1 MHSRKAVP
9 IIDLMNAANMELIR
23 LDFKSSTLSRHS
35 KEFRNFSNFC
45 RENEITAYDT
55 ETGPQYFQYRYGLD
69 IGDPTAKLTKQQL
82 DTRCSIRFLDDIF
95 QFGYALRYSH
105 HDYTV
110 PRQYIGLLEEYLA
123 WCHRNKSSAGTIRV
137 KRTKMRQF
145 FCFLDGRGIELSEL
159 TAADISEFMTTL
171 CRYHRATI
179 HVFSSVLRD
188 FFRYLHE
195 NGISDDDLSPSVPRP
210 KIYVEE
216 NIPETWSPEEV
227 RQLLSVIDRSNA
239 IGKRDYAMLLLAILL
254 GMRAGDICALKFK
267 NLDWHQKLITYTQQK
282 TQKVNTLPLL
292 PVIGDAIIDY
302 LKNGRLDSECD
313 NVFIRHIHPYGEFQS
328 STSLSENLKR
338 YMKYAGMTVSPVPP
352 AQYLTPE
359 KLKHLL
365 SMPDTSTAKGRR
377 HLVLLTVLYDTAA
390 RVSELVDICMRDVR
404 LDFPAV
410 ITLHGKGGKIRT
422 VPLMKQT
429 TELLRSYFAE
439 NHIDVRRNPDMPL
452 FWNGSR
458 HKLTRSGITY
468 IVRKYADMAQET
480 DTGIPT
486 KISPHVFRHTKAM
499 HMVQANVNPV
509 FIKDYLGHAD
519 ISTTEV
525 YARADNEAKR
535 AALEKAT
542 AHLDLPKASHWEQDT
557 ELIEWL
563 SSLG

>member
-145 FCFLDGRGIELSEL
+145 FCFLDGRGIELSDL
-159 TAADISEFMTTL
+159 TAAEISDFMTTL

-195 NGISDDDLSPSVPRP
+195 NGISDDDLSPNVPRP

-282 TQKVNTLPLL
+282 TQKVNTL
-292 PVIGDAIIDY
+292 
-302 LKNGRLDSECD
+302 R
-313 NVFIRHIHPYGEFQS
+313 
-328 STSLSENLKR
+328 
-338 YMKYAGMTVSPVPP
+338 
-352 AQYLTPE
+352 TP
-359 KLKHLL
+359 
-365 SMPDTSTAKGRR
+365 G
-377 HLVLLTVLYDTAA
+377 
-390 RVSELVDICMRDVR
+390 
-404 LDFPAV
+404 
-410 ITLHGKGGKIRT
+410 
-422 VPLMKQT
+422 
-429 TELLRSYFAE
+429 
-439 NHIDVRRNPDMPL
+439 
-452 FWNGSR
+452 
-458 HKLTRSGITY
+458 
-468 IVRKYADMAQET
+468 
-480 DTGIPT
+480 
-486 KISPHVFRHTKAM
+486 
-499 HMVQANVNPV
+499 
-509 FIKDYLGHAD
+509 
-519 ISTTEV
+519 
-525 YARADNEAKR
+525 
-535 AALEKAT
+535 
-542 AHLDLPKASHWEQDT
+542 
-557 ELIEWL
+557 
-563 SSLG
+563 

>member
-35 KEFRNFSNFC
+35 KEFRSFSNYC
-45 RENEITAYDT
+45 RENEITAYDA
-55 ETGPQYFQYRYGLD
+55 ETGPQYFQHCYGLD
-69 IGDPTAKLTKQQL
+69 IGNSTAKLTKQQL

-110 PRQYIGLLEEYLA
+110 PRQYVDLLEEYLA
-123 WCHRNKSSAGTIRV
+123 WCHRNNSSDGTIRV
-137 KRTKMRQF
+137 KRTKIRQF
-145 FCFLDGRGIELSEL
+145 FCFLDGRGIELSDL
-159 TAADISEFMTTL
+159 TAAEISDFMTTL

-195 NGISDDDLSPSVPRP
+195 NGILDDDLSSSVPRP
-210 KIYVEE
+210 KIYIEE
-216 NIPETWSPEEV
+216 NIPETWAPEEV

-267 NLDWHQKLITYTQQK
+267 NLDWHQKLITY
-282 TQKVNTLPLL
+282 
-292 PVIGDAIIDY
+292 
-302 LKNGRLDSECD
+302 
-313 NVFIRHIHPYGEFQS
+313 
-328 STSLSENLKR
+328 
-338 YMKYAGMTVSPVPP
+338 
-352 AQYLTPE
+352 
-359 KLKHLL
+359 
-365 SMPDTSTAKGRR
+365 
-377 HLVLLTVLYDTAA
+377 
-390 RVSELVDICMRDVR
+390 
-404 LDFPAV
+404 
-410 ITLHGKGGKIRT
+410 
-422 VPLMKQT
+422 
-429 TELLRSYFAE
+429 
-439 NHIDVRRNPDMPL
+439 
-452 FWNGSR
+452 GSR

-468 IVRKYADMAQET
+468 IVQKYADMARET
-480 DTGIPT
+480 ASGMPT
-486 KISPHVFRHTKAM
+486 KISPHIFRHTKAM

-542 AHLDLPKASHWEQDT
+542 AHLDLPKASQWEQDA